1 MKKETKRIALSG
13 LMVSVMLV
21 LGYVESLI
29 PLGSAV
35 PGIKIGLANSVLLYA
50 IYVLGA
56 KQAFVLMIVKV
67 LLSGL
72 TFGGVNAMMYSL
84 AGGVLSMAAML
95 IVRRVPG
102 TGILGVSIAG
112 AAMHN
117 LGQVLLAMI
126 VLQTDK
132 LLYYMAILVLVGI
145 GTGFLTGVV
154 AHAVLRVQ
162 GFRPDGDQDRA

>member
-1 MKKETKRIALSG
+1 
-13 LMVSVMLV
+13 MVSVMLV

-29 PLGSAV
+29 PGQRRAGHQDRPCKFRLAV
-35 PGIKIGLANSVLLYA
+35 RHLCAGRKAGVCADDR
-50 IYVLGA
+50 
-56 KQAFVLMIVKV
+56 KV

-72 TFGGVNAMMYSL
+72 TFGGVNAMMCSL

-126 VLQTDK
+126 VL
-132 LLYYMAILVLVGI
+132 
-145 GTGFLTGVV
+145 
-154 AHAVLRVQ
+154 
-162 GFRPDGDQDRA
+162 

>member
-1 MKKETKRIALSG
+1 MKAATKRVALSG
-13 LMVSVMLV
+13 LLVSVMLV
-21 LGYVESLI
+21 LGYIESLI
-29 PLGSAV
+29 PLGAAV

-56 KQAFVLMIVKV
+56 RRAFVLMIVKV

-95 IVRRVPG
+95 LVRRIPG
-102 TGILGVSIAG
+102 TGILGVSVSG

-117 LGQVLLAMI
+117 VGQVSMAMLI
-126 VLQTDK
+126 LHTPK
-132 LLYYMAILVLVGI
+132 LVYYMAVLVAI
-145 GTGFLTGVV
+145 GVVTGVLTGVV
-154 AHAVLRVQ
+154 AQSVLRIRAC
-162 GFRPDGDQDRA
+162 RPEPGDG

>member
-1 MKKETKRIALSG
+1 MKAATKRVALSG
-13 LMVSVMLV
+13 LLVSVMLV
-21 LGYVESLI
+21 LGYIESLI
-29 PLGSAV
+29 PLGAAV

-56 KQAFVLMIVKV
+56 RRAFVLMIVKV

-95 IVRRVPG
+95 LVRRIPG
-102 TGILGVSIAG
+102 TGILGVSVSG

-117 LGQVLLAMI
+117 VGQVAMAMLI
-126 VLQTDK
+126 LHTPK
-132 LLYYMAILVLVGI
+132 LVYYMAVLVAI
-145 GTGFLTGVV
+145 GVVTGVLTGVV
-154 AHAVLRVQ
+154 AQSVLRIRAC
-162 GFRPDGDQDRA
+162 RPEPGDG

>member
-1 MKKETKRIALSG
+1 MRAETKRIALSG
-13 LMVSVMLV
+13 LLVSVMLV

-29 PLGSAV
+29 PLGAAI

-56 KQAFVLMIVKV
+56 KRAFVLMIVKV

-84 AGGVLSMAAML
+84 AGGLLSMAAML
-95 IVRRVPG
+95 IVRRIPG
-102 TGILGVSIAG
+102 TGILGVSVSG

-117 LGQVLLAMI
+117 LGQVALAMLI
-126 VLQTDK
+126 LHTGK
-132 LLYYMAILVLVGI
+132 LVYYMAALVVMGVA
-145 GTGFLTGVV
+145 TGVLTGVV
-154 AHAVLRVQ
+154 AHSVLRIQ
-162 GFRPDGDQDRA
+162 ACRPVLGDG